1 MYYYNVSYSKKQH
14 LPRHFSLCTNT
25 SCKIHEV
32 SFRFDILTLLC
43 NVIKVSQFLW
53 FHCISSTV
61 YLLKATVYQVRPPSS
76 ISLFEW
82 QRTSYAFKKNTI
94 EKKLPRYM
102 YLNNLYDF
110 LSNDSILNSPI
121 ENYSFKA
128 HLRLP
133 MSTETNTLTKGG
145 LYVAVII
152 TCCIFIYFLTK
163 SRTSCLEFMQRKCLS
178 FYQRPSLWE
187 MFVTW
192 TKRPRK

>member
-32 SFRFDILTLLC
+32 SFRFNILTWLC

-53 FHCISSTV
+53 FHCISSTA

-76 ISLFEW
+76 ISFFEW
-82 QRTSYAFKKNTI
+82 QRTSYALKKMQLKNIAGVHVPKWFKWS
-94 EKKLPRYM
+94 
-102 YLNNLYDF
+102 F

-133 MSTETNTLTKGG
+133 MSTETNTLTKG
-145 LYVAVII
+145 
-152 TCCIFIYFLTK
+152 
-163 SRTSCLEFMQRKCLS
+163 CL
-178 FYQRPSLWE
+178 
-187 MFVTW
+187 
-192 TKRPRK
+192 